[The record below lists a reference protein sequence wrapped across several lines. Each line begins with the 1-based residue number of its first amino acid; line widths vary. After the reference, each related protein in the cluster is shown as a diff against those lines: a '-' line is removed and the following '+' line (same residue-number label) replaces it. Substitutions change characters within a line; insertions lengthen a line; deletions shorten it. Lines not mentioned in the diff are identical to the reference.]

1 MMPEM
6 DGIETLQKIREGS
19 TSNKQTPIVVLTAN
33 AIAGEKEKYL
43 AAGFVDYLSKPVRGK
58 ELEKM
63 VMKYLPQ
70 KFIK

>member
-1 MMPEM
+1 MRPA
-6 DGIETLQKIREGS
+6 GLFSIIQL
-19 TSNKQTPIVVLTAN
+19 SNSRAN

-70 KFIK
+70 KLIK